1 LKKKRSSSTKNK
13 KTHRIFPSRTLKNSF
28 TSPKDSKMILLCK
41 ILENSQMVDSS
52 PAAASPPS
60 RRSAAAAI
68 IQEERESVRV
78 RGGAEQRAGEER

>member
-1 LKKKRSSSTKNK
+1 LKKKRSSSTIK
-13 KTHRIFPSRTLKNSF
+13 KTHRIFPSRTLKNSS

-68 IQEERESVRV
+68 IQEERER
-78 RGGAEQRAGEER
+78 AEWRAGEER